1 MWLNQDLEKDKKAV
15 KQMWVWY
22 YKLKE
27 WEHIIRVFKNPDWSI
42 KKVVSGILE
51 EIIVNF
57 NGNDRLFRK
66 EIKVNWEI
74 YSGKKF
80 KRFYSPVKMY

>member
-1 MWLNQDLEKDKKAV
+1 MSPEKDLKNFEKKT
-15 KQMWVWY
+15 KQRWIWY

-42 KKVVSGILE
+42 KKVVSGILK

-57 NGNDRLFRK
+57 NGNDRFFIK
-66 EIKVNWEI
+66 EIKVNWEV
-74 YSGKKF
+74 YSVKKF
-80 KRFYSPVKMY
+80 KRFYSPVKIK